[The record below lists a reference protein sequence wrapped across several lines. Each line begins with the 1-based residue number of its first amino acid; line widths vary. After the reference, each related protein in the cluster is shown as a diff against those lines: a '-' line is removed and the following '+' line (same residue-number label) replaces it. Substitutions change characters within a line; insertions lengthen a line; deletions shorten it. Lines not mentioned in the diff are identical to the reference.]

1 MDPSP
6 APRLLGLLQCC
17 AAFGCVIGVAAC
29 MPGFDDT
36 YSPNLLKNGNQ
47 GVVFIRATYGGI
59 PCKSG
64 NIALATERSPGHF
77 ELHSSPM
84 LGGLN
89 ESGLNSRQIAL
100 PVGTYHVGY
109 VQCLVDFQTLV
120 VGETDGTMFIG
131 NPRQSLASF
140 TVSAGEVVNVG
151 QINFFPTDYLA
162 KAATI
167 SVADVDAATMGRL
180 RSGVPKLSS
189 MLVTR
194 LMVPSSP
201 GQSYKISWVH

>member
-1 MDPSP
+1 
-6 APRLLGLLQCC
+6 
-17 AAFGCVIGVAAC
+17 

-36 YSPNLLKNGNQ
+36 YSPDLLENANQ
-47 GVVFIRATYGGI
+47 GVVFIKVTYGGV
-59 PCKSG
+59 PCKTG
-64 NIALATERSPGHF
+64 NIALATERSPGRF

-89 ESGLNSRQIAL
+89 ATGLNSRQIAL
-100 PVGTYHVGY
+100 PAGTYHVGY
-109 VQCLVDFQTLV
+109 VQCLVDFQTV
-120 VGETDGTMFIG
+120 KIGEIDGTIFIG

-151 QINFFPTDYLA
+151 QIDFLPTDYLA

-167 SVADVDAATMGRL
+167 SIADIDVVTMDRL

-189 MLVTR
+189 KLVTR
-194 LMVPSSP
+194 LMVPSEP
-201 GQSYKISWVH
+201 GRSYAISWI